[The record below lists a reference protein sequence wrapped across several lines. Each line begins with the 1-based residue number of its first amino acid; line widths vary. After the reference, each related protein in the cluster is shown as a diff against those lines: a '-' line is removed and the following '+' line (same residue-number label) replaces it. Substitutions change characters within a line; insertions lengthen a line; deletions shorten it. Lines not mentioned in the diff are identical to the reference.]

1 MTIEAGDSAVA
12 VIGLGLMG
20 RSIAICLLSAGHRVI
35 GVTDDLA
42 ASADVPERIREALA
56 EMATEGL
63 LVDPVEA
70 LMQRFRMTGALKD
83 VAGVEIVFESVTEDI
98 KLKRELIL
106 ELEQVVSAN
115 CILATNT
122 SAIPVS
128 LLQED
133 AQHPERILAVHWD
146 DPAYVR
152 RFLEIVPGS
161 ATSPEYIEH
170 IATLASR
177 WGKEPSV
184 LRKEIRGFIT
194 NRISYAMFR
203 EACHLVDSGV
213 CSVEDVDRAMRT
225 DVGWWMPLAGPF
237 RYMDLM
243 GVEGYHRV
251 MRDLLPDLS
260 TDTSIPKLI
269 RDVVEGGGQGI
280 KNGHG
285 FYSYSQDEAKRWE
298 HRFREFN
305 YKMRR
310 LSAESQIC
318 WANRL
323 ASQSNRYDLYS
334 QFGSAQNELTPIQ
347 MHES

>member
-1 MTIEAGDSAVA
+1 MTIKATTDSAVA
-12 VIGLGLMG
+12 VVGLGLMG
-20 RSIAICLLSAGHRVI
+20 RSIAACLLSAGHRVI
-35 GVTDDLA
+35 GVTDNLA
-42 ASADVPERIREALA
+42 ASAEVPERIRQVLS
-56 EMATEGL
+56 EMVVEGL
-63 LVDPVEA
+63 LAGPAED
-70 LMQRFRMTGALKD
+70 LMQRFVMTGQLAD
-83 VAGVEIVFESVTEDI
+83 VAGVEIVFESVPEDT
-98 KLKRELIL
+98 KLKRELIK
-106 ELEQVVSAN
+106 ELESLVSAE

-146 DPAYVR
+146 DPAHVR

-161 ATSPEYIEH
+161 ATSQECIDH
-170 IATLASR
+170 VTALASR

-213 CSVEDVDRAMRT
+213 CTVEDVDRAMRT
-225 DVGWWMPLAGPF
+225 DVGWWMPLTGPF

-243 GVEGYHRV
+243 GVEAYHRV

-260 TDTSIPKLI
+260 TDPGIPKLI
-269 RDVVEGGGQGI
+269 RNVVEGGGRGI
-280 KNGHG
+280 TNGRG

-305 YKMRR
+305 YGMRR
-310 LSAESQIC
+310 LCAEYSDLLGESPSEPVPP
-318 WANRL
+318 A
-323 ASQSNRYDLYS
+323 AS
-334 QFGSAQNELTPIQ
+334 GNEPQ
-347 MHES
+347 RH

>member
-1 MTIEAGDSAVA
+1 MTTGATMDSAVA

-20 RSIAICLLSAGHRVI
+20 RSIAGCLLAAGHRVI
-35 GVTDDLA
+35 GVTDDLG
-42 ASADVPERIREALA
+42 ASADAPERIRQVLA
-56 EMATEGL
+56 EMAMEGL
-63 LVDPVEA
+63 LADPAEA
-70 LMQRFRMTGALKD
+70 LMQRFLMTGELKD
-83 VAGVEIVFESVTEDI
+83 VARVEIVFESVTEDPT
-98 KLKRELIL
+98 LKRELMK
-106 ELEQVVSAN
+106 ELERVVSAN

-128 LLQED
+128 FLQEE

-146 DPAYVR
+146 DPAHVK

-161 ATSPEYIEH
+161 ATSRECIEH
-170 IATLASR
+170 IVALASR
-177 WGKEPSV
+177 WGKEPTV

-213 CSVEDVDRAMRT
+213 CTVEDVDRAMRT

-243 GVEGYHRV
+243 GVEAYHRV

-260 TDTSIPKLI
+260 TDPGIPKLI
-269 RDVVEGGGQGI
+269 RDIVEDGGRGI
-280 KNGHG
+280 KNGRG

-298 HRFREFN
+298 DRFREFN

-310 LSAESQIC
+310 LSAEYSDLLGESPYEPAQQI
-318 WANRL
+318 
-323 ASQSNRYDLYS
+323 
-334 QFGSAQNELTPIQ
+334 
-347 MHES
+347 